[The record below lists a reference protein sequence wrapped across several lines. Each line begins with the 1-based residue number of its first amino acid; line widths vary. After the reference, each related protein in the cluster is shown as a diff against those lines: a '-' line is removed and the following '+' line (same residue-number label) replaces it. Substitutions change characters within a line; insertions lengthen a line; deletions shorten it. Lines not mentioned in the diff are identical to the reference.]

1 MKKLSAFLVVAGCAA
16 ALSGGASAGSPTP
29 VTVAMKD
36 PGCHWFLV
44 AGKYKT
50 HLTVAGA
57 ASVLNLDEAAL
68 KFVSARGVQIEKVGK
83 HLVLKPGTYHITM
96 VGQASDD
103 NHLLLVVK

>member
-1 MKKLSAFLVVAGCAA
+1 MKRISTLFAIAGLAA
-16 ALSGGASAGSPTP
+16 AFGGSATAAGPTP
-29 VTVAMKD
+29 VTIAMKD

-50 HLTVAGA
+50 HLTVAGP
-57 ASVLNLDEAAL
+57 ASVLNLDEDTVRI
-68 KFVSARGVQIEKVGK
+68 VSAKGAQLEKVGR
-83 HLVLKPGTYHITM
+83 HVVLKAGTYRITM